1 MNTNQLRVIS
11 SFTHIIIWIKYSYR
25 MYRLMIIAAI
35 TMALCGKAQSCK
47 KFINVNIPYNVTLKS
62 VVAELTSSTSENS
75 VNNFRTKSSEM
86 VNQLPDQNSPDYTA
100 FEFVS
105 SNVNDTSISLFL
117 CFHRTYKLWQTI
129 ILRWWWIILL
139 PSVKDTLMSWLI
151 STICKI
157 SYLVELNLMIWSSQ
171 TLHWLSSSYN

>member
-1 MNTNQLRVIS
+1 
-11 SFTHIIIWIKYSYR
+11 

-47 KFINVNIPYNVTLKS
+47 KFINVSIPYNVTLKS
-62 VVAELTSSTSENS
+62 VVAELTSSMSKNS

-105 SNVNDTSISLFL
+105 SNVNDASISLFL
-117 CFHRTYKLWQTI
+117 CFHRTYKL
-129 ILRWWWIILL
+129 
-139 PSVKDTLMSWLI
+139 
-151 STICKI
+151 
-157 SYLVELNLMIWSSQ
+157 
-171 TLHWLSSSYN
+171 